1 MNRIALT
8 QAFALAIA
16 FAAAPLAQAAP
27 QHEVKQLPRVVITG
41 KAQATAQQVVQQL
54 PRVVVEGR
62 SVQGGG
68 SLLALNGGAAAT
80 KPAAQRG

>member
-16 FAAAPLAQAAP
+16 FAATAPLAQAAP

-41 KAQATAQQVVQQL
+41 KAQQVVLQL

-62 SVQGGG
+62 SVQSSG
-68 SLLALNGGAAAT
+68 SLLASNGSTAT